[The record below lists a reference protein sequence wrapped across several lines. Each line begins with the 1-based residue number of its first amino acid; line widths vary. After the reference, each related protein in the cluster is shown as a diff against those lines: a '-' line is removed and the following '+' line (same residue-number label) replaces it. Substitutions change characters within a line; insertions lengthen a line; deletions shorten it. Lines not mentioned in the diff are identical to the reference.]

1 MVGSP
6 IYMGPEVLKGQIYNC
21 KADIWSMG
29 VVLYEMLF
37 GVCPYEEKSIA
48 KLVSLMDQ
56 SPLGFPLN
64 INPISE
70 STQNLLKRM
79 LTVDV
84 KKRMNPNDLIN
95 YKLNLPSEAKKD
107 AQDDIFKFHRQNLE
121 YMLETLLT
129 LANEV
134 DFSKDK
140 LILAYLLYKTIY
152 CYENDL
158 KKKERYWH
166 LVKISNFPDAWEK
179 VIEDENSKIEP
190 IGAALK

>member
-1 MVGSP
+1 
-6 IYMGPEVLKGQIYNC
+6 
-21 KADIWSMG
+21 
-29 VVLYEMLF
+29 
-37 GVCPYEEKSIA
+37 
-48 KLVSLMDQ
+48 MDQ
-56 SPLGFPLN
+56 TSLNFPLN
-64 INPISE
+64 VNPISE
-70 STQNLLKRM
+70 STQNLIKRM

-95 YKLNLPSEAKKD
+95 YKLNLPSEKKD
-107 AQDDIFKFHRQNLE
+107 SQEEIFRFHRQNLE

-134 DFSKDK
+134 DISKDK

-166 LVKISNFPDAWEK
+166 LVKVTNFPDAWER
-179 VIEDENSKIEP
+179 VIEDESSKI
-190 IGAALK
+190 